1 MNNQTKAEVSTR
13 ARKDA
18 DPVTTNLTI
27 DWANLTPEE
36 IRALAQQALIVKLQ
50 GKWREDGIPKEV
62 TVNAADYKIGVRAPR
77 KTLTLA
83 EMLANLSAEER
94 KALLEKFA
102 G

>member
-1 MNNQTKAEVSTR
+1 MDNQTHAEVSTR

-18 DPVTTNLTI
+18 EAVTTKLTI
-27 DWANLTPEE
+27 NWEGISPEE

-50 GKWREDGIPKEV
+50 GKWREDGIPQTIV
-62 TVNAADYKIGVRAPR
+62 VNAADYKIGVRAPR
-77 KTLTLA
+77 RTLSLA
-83 EMLANLSAEER
+83 EMLANLSPEER